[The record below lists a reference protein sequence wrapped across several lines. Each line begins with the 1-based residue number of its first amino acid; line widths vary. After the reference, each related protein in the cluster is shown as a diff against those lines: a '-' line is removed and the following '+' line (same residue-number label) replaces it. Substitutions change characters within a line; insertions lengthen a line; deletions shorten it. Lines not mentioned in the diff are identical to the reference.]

1 MDTQNPSA
9 PSRAR
14 SRIVGNTHP
23 NRVYRRGGGLLHDNS
38 RHTVRF
44 TVIGNHL
51 TQHADLSLLA
61 IGLGCHIQSLPKG
74 ARVDI
79 KSLAA
84 RFPEGAVRIAAGL
97 RELEKHGYLRRER
110 ERVPGGRIIT
120 RTVSCNQPAT
130 RHPHRA
136 NGSGC
141 GGDDQD
147 PRDRSSYEDEGRTAR
162 PDHQSAPPS
171 ESSEPSEVS
180 ADVAPGGS
188 TSPDCA
194 PSGATSSDC
203 AQGGVPSLDC
213 ASSGATSP
221 DCTPSGPRT
230 RRKALPAVPVPSCTA
245 PALFETAA
253 RLLADLRRS
262 DVRLLL
268 STTDTAHLTPGVAA
282 WLERD
287 VTPTAVRHALTTG
300 LPDGP
305 LHRPAALLAHRLTA
319 LLPPPPPFR
328 PAAAPPPVRHPLQ
341 TCDGCERVFRA
352 ADPGLCRDCREWT
365 PEGVRGDAGTAVPEP
380 AS

>member
-1 MDTQNPSA
+1 MDTLNPSA
-9 PSRAR
+9 LSRAR

-110 ERVPGGRIIT
+110 ERIPGGRIIT

-130 RHPHRA
+130 RHPDRA
-136 NGSGC
+136 NGSGH
-141 GGDDQD
+141 
-147 PRDRSSYEDEGRTAR
+147 EDEGPTAH
-162 PDHQSAPPS
+162 PDHQSAPSIEP
-171 ESSEPSEVS
+171 SEPSEVS

-194 PSGATSSDC
+194 PSEAPSPDCTSSGATSSDR
-203 AQGGVPSLDC
+203 A
-213 ASSGATSP
+213 
-221 DCTPSGPRT
+221 PSGPRT

-245 PALFETAA
+245 PALFESAA

-287 VTPTAVRHALTTG
+287 VTPTAVRHALTDG

-319 LLPPPPPFR
+319 LLPPPPPFH
-328 PAAAPPPVRHPLQ
+328 PTAAAALPPVRHPLQ

-365 PEGVRGDAGTAVPEP
+365 PEGARGDGGTAVPEP

>member
-1 MDTQNPSA
+1 MDTLNPSA
-9 PSRAR
+9 LSRAR

-110 ERVPGGRIIT
+110 ERITGGRVIT

-130 RHPHRA
+130 RHPDRA

-141 GGDDQD
+141 GGSDGQES
-147 PRDRSSYEDEGRTAR
+147 RHRSGHEDEGPTAH

-171 ESSEPSEVS
+171 EPSEVA
-180 ADVAPGGS
+180 ADVAP
-188 TSPDCA
+188 
-194 PSGATSSDC
+194 
-203 AQGGVPSLDC
+203 
-213 ASSGATSP
+213 SGATSP
-221 DCTPSGPRT
+221 DCPPSGPRT

-287 VTPTAVRHALTTG
+287 VTPTAVRHALTTS
-300 LPDGP
+300 LPEGP

-328 PAAAPPPVRHPLQ
+328 PSAAAPPPVRHPLQ

-352 ADPGLCRDCREWT
+352 ADPGLCRDCR
-365 PEGVRGDAGTAVPEP
+365 TASPVG
-380 AS
+380 A